1 MNELVHKYKRL
12 INIWKNTICNNEEQ
26 IIRKHKCEK
35 YGNQ

>member
-26 IIRKHKCEK
+26 IRKHKCEK
-35 YGNQ
+35 YENQ